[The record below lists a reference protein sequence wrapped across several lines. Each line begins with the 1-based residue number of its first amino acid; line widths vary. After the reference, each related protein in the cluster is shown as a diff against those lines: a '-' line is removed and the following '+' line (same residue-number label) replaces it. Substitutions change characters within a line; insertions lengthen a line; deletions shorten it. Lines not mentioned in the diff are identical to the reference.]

1 MKQNLSIQNLL
12 LSDIDLAIKW
22 SNETESFI
30 NLKLLRDN
38 CPCAF
43 CSGEK
48 DVFGN
53 VYKGP
58 KKKLV
63 ILGVSAWNLG
73 QLEGEIDKGHWNLS
87 EINENILFEKNNEN
101 KHIIATKNSFVRL

>member
-1 MKQNLSIQNLL
+1 MKKTISIENILL
-12 LSDIDLAIKW
+12 VGTELAVKW

-30 NLKLLRDN
+30 DVKLLRDN

-48 DVFGN
+48 DVLGN

-58 KKKLV
+58 KKE
-63 ILGVSAWNLG
+63 LGGIAYEAVN
-73 QLEGEIDKGHWNLS
+73 
-87 EINENILFEKNNEN
+87 FEK
-101 KHIIATKNSFVRL
+101 IGLYAVRIFWGDRHSDGLFTYDLLRKLGDS

>member
-1 MKQNLSIQNLL
+1 MKTNILIDNILL
-12 LSDIDLAIKW
+12 AGTELAVKW
-22 SNETESFI
+22 SDETESFI
-30 NLKLLRDN
+30 ELKLLRDN

-58 KKKLV
+58 KKE
-63 ILGVSAWNLG
+63 LGGIAYEAVN
-73 QLEGEIDKGHWNLS
+73 
-87 EINENILFEKNNEN
+87 FEKIGHYAVRIFWGDRHSDGLYTYEMLR
-101 KHIIATKNSFVRL
+101 KLGNS

>member
-1 MKQNLSIQNLL
+1 MKNNLAINDLL
-12 LSDIDLAIKW
+12 LLDFDLAVKW
-22 SNETESFI
+22 NDEKESYI
-30 NLKLLRDN
+30 ALKILRDH

-58 KKKLV
+58 NKNLEEIAYKAIKIEKVGHYALRIFWGDHHSDGLYTYHFLQKL
-63 ILGVSAWNLG
+63 GDS
-73 QLEGEIDKGHWNLS
+73 
-87 EINENILFEKNNEN
+87 
-101 KHIIATKNSFVRL
+101 

>member
-53 VYKGP
+53 IYKGP
-58 KKKLV
+58 KKKLNDIAYKV
-63 ILGVSAWNLG
+63 LKVEQVGHYAIRCFWGDRHTDGLYTFEMLKK
-73 QLEGEIDKGHWNLS
+73 LE
-87 EINENILFEKNNEN
+87 
-101 KHIIATKNSFVRL
+101 VQ